1 MREDERT
8 PEASQGGPETAP
20 GATPPEPQAPVTDE
34 KGRRLFDEF
43 GQPIHW
49 ATRYERIVALVLALV
64 VIAITIA
71 FAYSLST
78 GDLIRR

>member
-1 MREDERT
+1 MDE
-8 PEASQGGPETAP
+8 EKKQ
-20 GATPPEPQAPVTDE
+20 EPVLRDE
-34 KGRRLFDEF
+34 QGRRVLDDN

-49 ATRYERIVALVLALV
+49 ATKYERVVAFVLALV

>member
-1 MREDERT
+1 MLDDNGE
-8 PEASQGGPETAP
+8 
-20 GATPPEPQAPVTDE
+20 
-34 KGRRLFDEF
+34 
-43 GQPIHW
+43 PIHW
-49 ATRYERIVALVLALV
+49 ATKWERVVAFILALV

>member
-1 MREDERT
+1 MDEK
-8 PEASQGGPETAP
+8 EKKE
-20 GATPPEPQAPVTDE
+20 QAPIPRDE
-34 KGRRLFDEF
+34 QGRRVLDDNGE
-43 GQPIHW
+43 PIHW
-49 ATRYERIVALVLALV
+49 ATKWERVVAFILALV

>member
-1 MREDERT
+1 MDE
-8 PEASQGGPETAP
+8 EKKQ
-20 GATPPEPQAPVTDE
+20 EPVLRDE
-34 KGRRLFDEF
+34 QGRRVLDDN

-49 ATRYERIVALVLALV
+49 ATKYERVVALVLALV

>member
-1 MREDERT
+1 MAHTDETKPEDRPQS
-8 PEASQGGPETAP
+8 PEAP
-20 GATPPEPQAPVTDE
+20 GEAPVVRDE
-34 KGRRLFDEF
+34 KGRRLFDEN